1 MSGGGQRRGLYI
13 YLSNPFICDIEMWGL
28 TTCLPIFPEVLQ
40 GRNWLNVETYPFIL
54 EYPSFLVQFQDQKVQ
69 ILQKNYSSLKREL
82 QILNYTYFHVA
93 LARDIDLHIVSSTYV
108 TVHEPS
114 TLTPNSRAVKKKM
127 HRKKEHFQELV
138 NRGLTNSVMYTN
150 KQD

>member
-1 MSGGGQRRGLYI
+1 
-13 YLSNPFICDIEMWGL
+13 MWYRNVR
-28 TTCLPIFPEVLQ
+28 TNHLP
-40 GRNWLNVETYPFIL
+40 
-54 EYPSFLVQFQDQKVQ
+54 
-69 ILQKNYSSLKREL
+69 
-82 QILNYTYFHVA
+82 TYFPRSIARKELIKCWNLSFYTGGSLLSCPIPRSEGTNITKELFFFEEGTSNLKLH
-93 LARDIDLHIVSSTYV
+93 LLSLYMARDIDLHIVSCTYV